1 MRLWKSIGLMALVGG
16 SATVLTACGSAPIPV
31 ATNFDYSTQQ
41 KARSAGHW
49 DVMSRDVVVQ
59 SLQTLEGIGIQRN
72 TPVYVAL
79 PKQASEFDQGFRE
92 MLLTKLVQSGV
103 SVLDNNR
110 GADLQISYATQVV
123 VHKSDRPYFIPG
135 QFTMLAG
142 GLMAAYGLRTEHLG
156 MS

>member
-92 MLLTKLVQSGV
+92 MLLTKL
-103 SVLDNNR
+103 D
-110 GADLQISYATQVV
+110 
-123 VHKSDRPYFIPG
+123 
-135 QFTMLAG
+135 FT
-142 GLMAAYGLRTEHLG
+142 YRE
-156 MS
+156 SP